1 VEALHE
7 KGDNI
12 VFNPFNA
19 NWEKH
24 APKKKSKTP
33 LTAAEE
39 AKKRADHLAE
49 LIIHGPVPPDNPL
62 LRPKQTE
69 SVARRTASRLRSGV
83 IRPDDPN
90 IDPFQLADDLEKD
103 AECRTLVRLVENEL
117 VAIDAL
123 LYDAYEMLLLRFVD
137 YAKVTYHS
145 EKELAEAD
153 PSQPDPDEYMRALE
167 KSQRLDF
174 KSFLNP
180 QLDELDDKRR
190 QKTKTPRRRTAP
202 AGDALTADAE
212 AEPN

>member
-1 VEALHE
+1 M
-7 KGDNI
+7 

-33 LTAAEE
+33 LSAAEE
-39 AKKRADHLAE
+39 AKRRADRLAE
-49 LIIHGPVPPDNPL
+49 LIVYGPLPPDNPL
-62 LRPKQTE
+62 TRPKLSE

-90 IDPFQLADDLEKD
+90 LDPLQLADDMEKD
-103 AECRTLVRLVENEL
+103 AACRTLIRIVENEL

-123 LYDAYEMLLLRFVD
+123 LYEAYRMLASRFVE
-137 YAKVTYHS
+137 YAHLTYHS
-145 EKELAEAD
+145 EKELAQVD
-153 PSQPDPDEYMRALE
+153 PSQPDPDEYLRALE
-167 KSQRLDF
+167 KAQRLDF

-202 AGDALTADAE
+202 GDTLAADPADAE
-212 AEPN
+212 AGPN

>member
-1 VEALHE
+1 M
-7 KGDNI
+7 

-33 LTAAEE
+33 LSAAEE
-39 AKKRADHLAE
+39 AKRRADRLAE
-49 LIIHGPVPPDNPL
+49 LIIYGPVPPDNPL
-62 LRPKQTE
+62 TRPKLSE
-69 SVARRTASRLRSGV
+69 SVARRTAGRLRSGV

-90 IDPFQLADDLEKD
+90 LDSFQLADDMEQD
-103 AECRTLVRLVENEL
+103 AACRTMVRLVENEL

-137 YAKVTYHS
+137 YAHLTYKS

-180 QLDELDDKRR
+180 QIDELDDKRR
-190 QKTKTPRRRTAP
+190 QRTKTPRRSGEGPPP
-202 AGDALTADAE
+202 ADALAADADAE
-212 AEPN
+212 PN